1 MSGRW
6 RFTLVLLASLGSFLG
21 PGVEGVA
28 LGQDISVLANYL
40 TGGQTDVTAEAL
52 TWVTSPRK
60 LVRRDFD
67 LTGDGV
73 PEVFLSDDLMWSQ
86 GEGWLW
92 QVYDVSDP
100 AQIQHLG
107 SVRFHENHV
116 RVTAPGELRAL
127 YRGTSAGEALL
138 VDYQWTG
145 SEIVEVHR
153 TLLEDGPE
161 PTAEQLEIKRF
172 QEQLPEWAPW
182 ADVTS
187 QGLGPWIDPST
198 NKPVQ
203 GLAPIV
209 SQRFRLSTKR
219 VGPPSL
225 LDDLGDRLNCPQQH
239 CELYVDLADLT
250 GDGEPEL
257 IFNSSN
263 YTRKP
268 RPVYAEVAE
277 GYRYLGN
284 LPTGV
289 LAGRRSGARIRGGE
303 LATGPCKVPGHF
315 RGDDFARRADPARRA
330 VRDRSREAGDC
341 PRSLGPRIGTT
352 QFFRIPW
359 KEAADKPASPPWL
372 TFKTREPAD
381 IDVDL
386 SLPVLNPK
394 TGDQS

>member
-116 RVTAPGELRAL
+116 RVTAPGELRVL
-127 YRGTSAGEALL
+127 YRGANAGEASL

-145 SEIVEVHR
+145 SEIVEVRR
-153 TLLEDGPE
+153 TVVEASPE
-161 PTAEQLEIKRF
+161 PTAEQLEMKRF
-172 QEQLPEWAPW
+172 QERLPEWLPW

-239 CELYVDLADLT
+239 CELYVYLADLT

-289 LAGRRSGARIRGGE
+289 WRVDDQGRVSVVESSPPALVRYRVTSEGMTLLEELTLPAGRSEIGRERQAIAEELSG
-303 LATGPCKVPGHF
+303 
-315 RGDDFARRADPARRA
+315 
-330 VRDRSREAGDC
+330 RDLYAEY
-341 PRSLGPRIGTT
+341 
-352 QFFRIPW
+352 FRIPW

>member
-1 MSGRW
+1 MTGRW
-6 RFTLVLLASLGSFLG
+6 RFTLILLASLGSFLG
-21 PGVEGVA
+21 PLAEGVA
-28 LGQDISVLANYL
+28 LGQDISVLASYL

-52 TWVTSPRK
+52 SELASPRK

-161 PTAEQLEIKRF
+161 LTAEELEIKRF

-198 NKPVQ
+198 NKPVR

-209 SQRFRLSTKR
+209 TQRFAISAAKR

-225 LDDLGDRLNCPQQH
+225 LDDLGNRLVCPQQH
-239 CELYVDLADLT
+239 CELYVELTDLT

-257 IFNSSN
+257 IFYSSK
-263 YTRKP
+263 YTGKP

-277 GYRYLGN
+277 GYRYLGGFPAGSWRLDDQKRLVVIKTSPPALVRYRVTPEGMTLLEELT
-284 LPTGV
+284 LP
-289 LAGRRSGARIRGGE
+289 AGREEIDREWRDFPEEYSGRNRY
-303 LATGPCKVPGHF
+303 
-315 RGDDFARRADPARRA
+315 
-330 VRDRSREAGDC
+330 DRFLRV
-341 PRSLGPRIGTT
+341 T
-352 QFFRIPW
+352 W
-359 KEAADKPASPPWL
+359 KEAADKSASPPWL

-381 IDVDL
+381 IDVNL

-394 TGDQS
+394 SGDDS

>member
-1 MSGRW
+1 MTGRW
-6 RFTLVLLASLGSFLG
+6 RFTLILLASLGSFLG
-21 PGVEGVA
+21 PLAEGVA
-28 LGQDISVLANYL
+28 LGQDISVLASYL

-52 TWVTSPRK
+52 SELASPRK

-161 PTAEQLEIKRF
+161 LTAEELEIKRF

-182 ADVTS
+182 AEVTS

-198 NKPVQ
+198 DKPVR

-209 SQRFRLSTKR
+209 TQRFAISAAKR

-225 LDDLGDRLNCPQQH
+225 LDDLGNRLVCPQQH

-263 YTRKP
+263 DTRKP

-289 LAGRRSGARIRGGE
+289 WRLDDQGRVSVVESAPPALVRYRVTSEGMTLLEELTLPAGRSEIGRERQAIAEQLSG
-303 LATGPCKVPGHF
+303 
-315 RGDDFARRADPARRA
+315 
-330 VRDRSREAGDC
+330 RDLYAEY
-341 PRSLGPRIGTT
+341 
-352 QFFRIPW
+352 FRIPW